1 MYSSV
6 WLLLLALLAIGIFY
20 FIKTNR
26 QRHLGIDQKLKVF
39 IETLNDCAF
48 YQQAVIK
55 KSSVDEFC
63 MSDVNNRERIKLK
76 VIKDKLVCSWE
87 YDDGKKIL
95 QKELKFPYKNDYSE
109 SIQINMVEEVLIQK
123 IFLLEARVNY

>member
-1 MYSSV
+1 MYAYV
-6 WLLLLALLAIGIFY
+6 WFLTLAILAIGLYFY
-20 FIKTNR
+20 FKVSR
-26 QRHLGIDQKLKVF
+26 QRHLGIDRKLKVF
-39 IETLNDCAF
+39 IQALNDCAF

-55 KSSVDEFC
+55 KSFVDEFC